1 MSSSAAAAAASA
13 KTSKEPQQTAH
24 QPKTKYA
31 FDVAK
36 PMKNGFLKKPGKVT
50 KSMKERFF
58 VLYPNFLV
66 YYEGSDK
73 WGFDR
78 TVGNLG
84 VSFNLE
90 AKLSYKKCVQCLVGT
105 LLQSDLSKN
114 IVICSCKL
122 GSD

>member
-1 MSSSAAAAAASA
+1 MSSSAVAAAAT

-31 FDVAK
+31 FDVSK
-36 PMKNGFLKKPGKVT
+36 PLKNGFLKKPGKVL

-66 YYEGSDK
+66 YYDSSDK

-84 VSFNLE
+84 VSLH
-90 AKLSYKKCVQCLVGT
+90 
-105 LLQSDLSKN
+105 
-114 IVICSCKL
+114 
-122 GSD
+122 